1 MKSLTIIT
9 VVYNDALALKS
20 TIDSIRS
27 QTYHDFQYIIIDGG
41 SKDGTLEIIH
51 ANTDL
56 IDVYISEPDSG
67 IYDAMNKGL
76 KFAEGEFVH
85 YLNAGDLIL
94 NNAYQEILLQP
105 DIKEFDVLYGDLLI
119 QGSELKYISR
129 PLKSIFYEMPIF
141 HQAVFIKTDTL
152 KQFSFNIN
160 YKIAGDYDLILRLYL
175 AGHYFKY
182 YPIFITSF
190 SLNGVSN
197 TNYLQA
203 IYETAKSIF
212 INVSGVKKW
221 QALLIYF
228 KGKCLFLA
236 FYLLNSTIGI
246 SNYHKA
252 KQTIRRVFVKYES

>member
-1 MKSLTIIT
+1 MF
-9 VVYNDALALKS
+9 NDAESLKR
-20 TIDSIRS
+20 TIDSIHD
-27 QTYHDFQYIIIDGG
+27 QDFKDFQYIIIDGG
-41 SKDGTLEIIH
+41 SKDGTLEIIQ
-51 ANTDL
+51 ANIDL

-94 NNAYQEILLQP
+94 KNAYQEILLQP
-105 DIKEFDVLYGDLLI
+105 YIKEFDVLYGDLLI
-119 QGSELKYISR
+119 QGSDLKYISR

-152 KQFSFNIN
+152 KQFSFNTN

-175 AGHYFKY
+175 AGQSFKY
-182 YPIFITSF
+182 YPIFISSF

-203 IYETAKSIF
+203 IFETAKSIY

-221 QALLIYF
+221 KALLIYF

-246 SNYHKA
+246 NNYHKA
-252 KQTIRRVFVKYES
+252 KQVIRRLLFKNES

>member
-20 TIDSIRS
+20 TIESIRS
-27 QTYHDFQYIIIDGG
+27 QTFKDFQYIIIDGG

-94 NNAYQEILLQP
+94 KNAYQEILLQP

-119 QGSELKYISR
+119 QGSDLKYISR
-129 PLKSIFYEMPIF
+129 PLHSIFYEMPIF

-152 KQFSFNIN
+152 KQFSFNTN

-175 AGHYFKY
+175 AEQSFKY

-190 SLNGVSN
+190 NLSGVSN

-203 IYETAKSIF
+203 IFETAKSIY

-221 QALLIYF
+221 KALLIYF

-236 FYLLNSTIGI
+236 FFLLNSTIGI
-246 SNYHKA
+246 NNYHKV
-252 KQTIRRVFVKYES
+252 KQVIRRLLFKHES

>member
-1 MKSLTIIT
+1 LKSLTIIT

-20 TIDSIRS
+20 TIESLRN
-27 QTYHDFQYIIIDGG
+27 QTFRDFQYIVIDGG

-94 NNAYQEILLQP
+94 NNAYQEILLQT

-129 PLKSIFYEMPIF
+129 PLNTIFQEIPIF
-141 HQAVFIKTDTL
+141 HPAVFIKSDIF
-152 KQFSFNIN
+152 KQFAFNIN

-175 AGHYFKY
+175 SNKRFKY
-182 YPIFITSF
+182 VPIYISAFN
-190 SLNGVSN
+190 LKGVSN
-197 TNYLQA
+197 TNFKRA
-203 IYETAKSIF
+203 IFETGKSIF
-212 INVSGVKKW
+212 
-221 QALLIYF
+221 
-228 KGKCLFLA
+228 
-236 FYLLNSTIGI
+236 LNSPYPSKFGNLWTYIQGKIRFIIFNIIYNTIG
-246 SNYHKA
+246 SGNYSKVKVLLRKA
-252 KQTIRRVFVKYES
+252 HI